1 MSPLLIASAFG
12 AGFAS
17 VLSPCVL
24 PILPIVAAGSEK
36 DHKLRPVVLSL
47 GLATSFVAMGILSS
61 LAGSW
66 LASRMRVIEIV
77 AGILVAAMGLLL
89 LLGIDTFKNLTIF
102 QRFSHKAGTGPFSGF
117 VLGMALGLVWIPCV
131 GPFLSSVLAMV
142 ASQGSLGGGVVL
154 LLIYSLGF
162 SVPVLVAG
170 YASHWFRSKTQA
182 VRKHAMLVRI
192 AGGSLLISLGLYIA
206 FQGAYR
212 LGSLF

>member
-77 AGILVAAMGLLL
+77 AGILVAVMGLLL

-206 FQGAYR
+206 FQGAYS